1 MRCPL
6 FVLLLLVSTALIH
19 KHEVRTRLGGC
30 ISFFSFCLA
39 SGLFWVWNVRAKHL
53 YLPSVPSSIN
63 SNIELVYYDVIM
75 NDDERSDV

>member
-1 MRCPL
+1 M
-6 FVLLLLVSTALIH
+6 LLLLVSTALIH
-19 KHEVRTRLGGC
+19 KHEVRRALVGA
-30 ISFFSFCLA
+30 SRFFSFCLA